1 MADLGKKI
9 RTFETDEPIRA
20 PSYIPTRKIETIETP
35 TPEYVPARTVEKV
48 N

>member
-20 PSYIPTRKIETIETP
+20 PSYIPKKVETVET
-35 TPEYVPARTVEKV
+35 TPEYVPVRTVEKV